1 MPEIS
6 ENELKQRLK
15 SGKPDRLYF
24 IYGEEDYLKSFYV
37 GRIAEVS
44 VEKGFEDFNLHKFEG
59 KGIDLYTLS
68 ETLEAYPMM
77 SGMNCVIVHDLPA
90 DSLTKDEAEK
100 FSAIISDLPDTT
112 VLVIWMDHIEVSL
125 KNNAKWRSFLKEVT
139 KYGYAVA
146 LNRKSRSELVRLV
159 CSGAAKRGCVM
170 SPDKA
175 GRLISLV
182 GDDLTNLLNEL
193 EKVCAF
199 TGGGEIQYADIDA
212 VAVKTIDAAV
222 FDLTKAIAANNAQRA
237 FGTLSALFD
246 LRTEPIMIMGA
257 LISSYVDMYR
267 VKICRQSGGRAEDV
281 AKVFDYK
288 NKEFRL
294 RNASSQAASLSTAQL
309 RSCLDELYEAD
320 RLLKGSGL
328 DGKMILEKCVTRL
341 LTIKAVS

>member
-37 GRIAEVS
+37 GRIADVA
-44 VEKGFEDFNLHKFEG
+44 VDKGFEDFNLHKFEG
-59 KGIDLYTLS
+59 KGINLYALS
-68 ETLEAYPMM
+68 ETIEAYPMM
-77 SGMNCVIVHDLPA
+77 GGMNCVIVHDLPA
-90 DSLTKDEAEK
+90 DALTKDDAEK
-100 FSAIISDLPDTT
+100 LSSIISDLPDTT
-112 VLVIWMDHIEVSL
+112 VLVLWMDHIEVSL
-125 KNNAKWRSFLKEVT
+125 KYNAKWRSFLKEVT
-139 KYGYAVA
+139 KYGYAVQ
-146 LNRKSRSELVRLV
+146 LNKKSRNELVKLV
-159 CSGAAKRGCVM
+159 CSGAVKRGCVM

-175 GRLISLV
+175 DRLISLV

-199 TGGGEIQYADIDA
+199 TGGGEIQNSDIDA

-222 FDLTKAIAANNAQRA
+222 FDLTKAIAAENARRA
-237 FGTLSALFD
+237 FDTLSALFV
-246 LRTEPIMIMGA
+246 LRTEPVMIMGA

-267 VKICRQSGGRAEDV
+267 VKICRQTGGRTEDA
-281 AKVFDYK
+281 AKVFDYR

-294 RNASSQAASLSTAQL
+294 RNAAAQAAGLSAAQL
-309 RSCLDELYEAD
+309 RECLDELYNAD

-341 LTIKAVS
+341 LTIKAVN